1 MLSLRERI
9 ATGIADRYTLHDE
22 LGSGGMAIVFRAF
35 DLKHERN
42 VAVKVLRPEIGMAL
56 GTERFLQEIK
66 TTAQLSHPNILPLL
80 DSGEVD
86 GLLFYV
92 MPLVEG
98 ENLRERMTRERQ
110 LSYEDAQQIILEVG
124 DALSYAHS
132 RDVLHRDIKP
142 ENIMLESGHAIIAD
156 FGIARAIS
164 DAGMARLTQTGM
176 VVGTPA
182 YMSPEQA
189 AGDTNLDGRSD
200 VYSLAA
206 VFYEML
212 VGSAPYDAPTPQ
224 GVLVRQLSEEVPRIS
239 EERDTVPPIVD
250 YAVTKALQKL
260 PADRYATIHQFVE
273 ALKQTELTRAATVE
287 LKKFKR
293 KPGSRRKWV
302 AAAVVVASLSGAAAL
317 YSASAVEFDERDWIL
332 IADFE
337 NQTGDSIFDE
347 SLNTALTVGLQQSQH
362 VNVFPET
369 RVAETLQRMGRQD
382 VDAIDQAVGIE
393 VAIRENLRVLV
404 VPRIGRVDS
413 VFDITTRI
421 IDPSTGEDLKSR
433 SVRATGRAEVLPA
446 LDKLARKLRR
456 DLGESMF
463 AVARRDVELQAATT
477 PSLEALRAWSEGS
490 THFGQRQ
497 YEEAS
502 SLFQRALELDSN
514 FALAHQDLGAVFLY
528 QGNRVA
534 GESHFEKAL
543 ALSESITERER
554 LWIRAEIHNWRE
566 QREAAIDAY
575 NVYLGRF
582 PDDIDGWFRVG
593 YAYLRADRRQE
604 AAAAFEH
611 VLSLDPASAAGH
623 INLATVR
630 VRQER
635 NAEAVQSY
643 LRAFEINPAWR
654 VSGNLNHEFGNNYA
668 KLGDRESAR
677 AVFELMLV
685 ESDAQKAQG
694 RRSLG
699 LLSLSSGKYREGIE
713 ELRQSVIQYRTLG
726 SSLSELR
733 SRLFLAEAYRAIGG
747 DTEFRTHLT
756 RVRELAANAAI
767 QPIWLAYAGKAQV
780 RSGMVVETRQL
791 LEDAVA
797 RANDDNPN
805 DRAAVALLRGE
816 IASANG
822 EYIEANEQ
830 FEMAYA
836 LRSDNFYLES
846 LAHGYF
852 ASGDFDVA
860 EARYQEIA
868 ARKDLGW
875 EGQDSWIMSH
885 YYLGRIS
892 EEKGDAAAAA
902 EHYSGFIDI
911 WQEGDE
917 DLVAL
922 ADARR
927 RLQRIVGER

>member
-9 ATGIADRYTLHDE
+9 AAGVADRYTLHDE

-42 VAVKVLRPEIGMAL
+42 VAVKVLRPEIGLAL

-92 MPLVEG
+92 MPLIEG
-98 ENLRERMTRERQ
+98 ENLRERMARERQ

-239 EERDTVPPIVD
+239 EERDTVPAVVD

-293 KPGSRRKWV
+293 KPGSRKKWIV
-302 AAAVVVASLSGAAAL
+302 AAVVVASLGGAAAL
-317 YSASAVEFDERDWIL
+317 YSASGVEFDQRDWIL

-382 VDAIDQAVGIE
+382 VDAIDQAVGLE

-421 IDPSTGEDLKSR
+421 VDPATGEDLKSR
-433 SVRATGRAEVLPA
+433 SVRATGRAEILPA

-456 DLGESMF
+456 DLGESML
-463 AVARRDVELQAATT
+463 AVARRDVELEAATT
-477 PSLEALRAWSEGS
+477 PSLDALRAWSDGNG
-490 THFGQRQ
+490 HFGQRR
-497 YEEAS
+497 YEEAGA
-502 SLFQRALELDSN
+502 LYRRALELDSN
-514 FALAHQDLGAVFLY
+514 FALAHQDLGAVFFY
-528 QGNRVA
+528 QSNRPA
-534 GESHFEKAL
+534 GDQHFERAL
-543 ALSESITERER
+543 ILSERVTERER
-554 LWIRAEIHNWRE
+554 LWIQAEIHNWRE
-566 QREAAIDAY
+566 ELEAAIDAY
-575 NVYLGRF
+575 NVFLGRY
-582 PDDIDGWFRVG
+582 PDDLAGWFRVG
-593 YAYLRADRRQE
+593 YAYLRADQREEAE
-604 AAAAFEH
+604 AAFRH
-611 VLSLDPASAAGH
+611 VLSLDSLNAGGH
-623 INLATVR
+623 VNLATVL

-635 NAEAVQSY
+635 NADAVSSY
-643 LRAFEINPAWR
+643 LKAFEILPAWR
-654 VSGNLNHEFGNNYA
+654 VSGNLNHEFGVNYA
-668 KLGDRESAR
+668 KLGELDSAR
-677 AVFELMLV
+677 AVFELMLS
-685 ESDAQKAQG
+685 ESDQQKAQG
-694 RRSLG
+694 HRSLG
-699 LLSLSSGKYREGIE
+699 LLYLSSGKYRDGIE
-713 ELRQSVIQYRTLG
+713 HLRQSVILYRTLG
-726 SSLSELR
+726 IVLSELR
-733 SRLFLAEAYRAIGG
+733 SRIFLAEAYRAVGAE
-747 DTEFRTHLT
+747 TEFRSHMA
-756 RVRELAANAAI
+756 RVRELAGRASI
-767 QPIWLAYAGKAQV
+767 QPIWLAYAGKAHV
-780 RSGMVVETRQL
+780 RSGLVAETVQL
-791 LEDAVA
+791 LEAAESRVSE
-797 RANDDNPN
+797 NNPN

-852 ASGDFDVA
+852 ASGDFDAA
-860 EARYQEIA
+860 ETRYQEIA
-868 ARKDLGW
+868 AGKDLGW
-875 EGQDSWIMSH
+875 EGQDPWILSH

-892 EEKGDAAAAA
+892 EEKGDAAGAA
-902 EHYSGFIDI
+902 EHYSGLIDI
-911 WQEGDE
+911 WQDGDE

-927 RLQRIVGER
+927 RLQHIVGER